1 MKSVLVFAFTAGF
14 HEACCLKKNKKNGSS
29 LCTQHGGW
37 KHHSPV
43 NSPSTDVSTRKI
55 FANFLQK
62 KKKIFINSRLNCYI
76 LFVFRLE
83 MYSGSV
89 YGGQVQSP
97 TLTPT
102 TPHPPPT
109 PPRPSPLEVAP
120 SILQNAVRFCIP
132 ASATAPSH
140 LSTPSHAHTS
150 LPLPLCLLCLS
161 LPLATCAL
169 ESPTN
174 AGGARAPIRRLAPA
188 LRDTWPCRSVASAA
202 SAAAGQHCRTRPHS
216 AMTHSRMSIFSFNFL
231 VSDFE
236 CSSTIHAFPTS
247 SLTLS
252 LSFSPCLQCILGRIV
267 EQAPG

>member
-1 MKSVLVFAFTAGF
+1 MLFKKKQKKRQLSLHSAWRVEASLPSKQSQYRRINSQGFRQLSAKEKENLHQFTAELLYFICFSVGDVLWV
-14 HEACCLKKNKKNGSS
+14 CLRGTSS
-29 LCTQHGGW
+29 VTHPDSYQ
-37 KHHSPV
+37 P
-43 NSPSTDVSTRKI
+43 R
-55 FANFLQK
+55 
-62 KKKIFINSRLNCYI
+62 
-76 LFVFRLE
+76 
-83 MYSGSV
+83 
-89 YGGQVQSP
+89 
-97 TLTPT
+97 TLPQ
-102 TPHPPPT
+102 PL
-109 PPRPSPLEVAP
+109 PRPSPLEVAP

-231 VSDFE
+231 VSGFE